1 VPIVTVHLLDGRH
14 PPERLAGML
23 AALTERYAAVLESP
37 VGRIRAAVVPH
48 APEHWAT
55 GGEIGL
61 EAPWF
66 TALVLADRPADQRAR
81 LLAALTDVLVAQ
93 LDCERSLVRGQIV
106 PVDAADWGIGGVP
119 AAAARRAEIDARA
132 GSRVE
137 PTREGR

>member
-23 AALTERYAAVLESP
+23 AALTERYAAVGPRSDGSARP
-37 VGRIRAAVVPH
+37 SCRTRPNTGRRVGRSASRPRGSPRWCSPT
-48 APEHWAT
+48 APP
-55 GGEIGL
+55 IS
-61 EAPWF
+61 
-66 TALVLADRPADQRAR
+66 AR

-93 LDCERSLVRGQIV
+93 LGCERSLVRGQIV

-132 GSRVE
+132 GS
-137 PTREGR
+137 

>member
-1 VPIVTVHLLDGRH
+1 
-14 PPERLAGML
+14 
-23 AALTERYAAVLESP
+23 
-37 VGRIRAAVVPH
+37 VPH

-119 AAAARRAEIDARA
+119 AAAARRAEIDARV